1 MTLKQTKILLAKYQ
15 DALSQD
21 ELDDVLIKKLLD
33 QSPFHQSV
41 NAPDE
46 NKPMDDDNFDRL
58 QGIRDFIVAL
68 GGRLSS
74 QRLHRLTTK
83 LLALTPALSSSLQED
98 DLTKCMLGYQKMRD
112 TNKAQMHWNQGQP
125 IEQQIPKKSL
135 DKFSTL
141 IDNEKLVFEKL
152 IDKKWEITS
161 SKLLPTAKVKS
172 FPFETPERST
182 LEIIKLTTILEKIN
196 DIYER
201 SEHSKGWFIDTSKS
215 KAKAK
220 NIKQTLAFLS
230 ASEILTLDT
239 DNPTAKQKALLKA
252 LATPRSLFSFGH
264 HEARAKAEIKALIK
278 RFNDLEP
285 IETPRLSLIP

>member
-152 IDKKWEITS
+152 IDKK
-161 SKLLPTAKVKS
+161 
-172 FPFETPERST
+172 
-182 LEIIKLTTILEKIN
+182 
-196 DIYER
+196 
-201 SEHSKGWFIDTSKS
+201 
-215 KAKAK
+215 
-220 NIKQTLAFLS
+220 
-230 ASEILTLDT
+230 
-239 DNPTAKQKALLKA
+239 
-252 LATPRSLFSFGH
+252 
-264 HEARAKAEIKALIK
+264 
-278 RFNDLEP
+278 
-285 IETPRLSLIP
+285 